1 MAVSQSRNLSFPSA
15 TRRRRSSKTS
25 RCQASDGKSMAG
37 GFRTAFAQTTLMRT
51 RMSGGV
57 GRAVSN
63 GGPYP
68 IYLFAVQTSQIRSH

>member
-1 MAVSQSRNLSFPSA
+1 
-15 TRRRRSSKTS
+15 
-25 RCQASDGKSMAG
+25 
-37 GFRTAFAQTTLMRT
+37 MRT

-68 IYLFAVQTSQIRSH
+68 IYVICCCCDLVFLAQLIIATEGYRG